1 MIEGREEFE
10 ESGHQRERPCILDVG
25 GKGEGLYPVK
35 ALKVAG
41 PCGSPLGVNRSQE
54 PGGGNKGG
62 VRLGEVAAVR
72 ACEDAPGH
80 LGAGMG

>member
-1 MIEGREEFE
+1 M
-10 ESGHQRERPCILDVG
+10 
-25 GKGEGLYPVK
+25 K

-41 PCGSPLGVNRSQE
+41 PCGGPLGVNRSPE